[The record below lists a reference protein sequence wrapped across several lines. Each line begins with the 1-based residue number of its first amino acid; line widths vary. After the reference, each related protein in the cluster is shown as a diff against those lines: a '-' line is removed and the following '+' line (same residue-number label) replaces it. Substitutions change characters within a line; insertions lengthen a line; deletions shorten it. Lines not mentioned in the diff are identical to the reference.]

1 MENDS
6 DSFTY
11 IDTES
16 DGVSA
21 QRLVIKSLK
30 MYGFSPFN
38 CPTVLPLKI
47 VCIFN
52 SDGRRTRTRTRSEA
66 ETLSSSNLMNAL
78 DGKDLVFVYVCYFF
92 IATLYSSFCIYR
104 LFVRVF
110 RLYGGNVFVQD
121 LGIDFTRNCI

>member
-92 IATLYSSFCIYR
+92 IATLYSSFCIYH

-110 RLYGGNVFVQD
+110 RLYCTVLF
-121 LGIDFTRNCI
+121 